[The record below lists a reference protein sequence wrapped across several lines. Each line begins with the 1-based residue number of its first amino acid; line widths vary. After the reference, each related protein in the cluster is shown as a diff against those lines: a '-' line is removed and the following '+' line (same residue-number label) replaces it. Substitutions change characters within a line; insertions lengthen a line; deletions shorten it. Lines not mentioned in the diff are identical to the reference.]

1 MYIEQVNSPQD
12 IKRFSAEQLRQL
24 AELNE
29 EAGLYFGDGKH
40 PCSLLMITD
49 QTERR
54 QQMEQSRLEQLRMQV
69 EEQTLF
75 SAIRETLDV
84 AMIQSQAPLNMLQAA
99 LRLE

>member
-1 MYIEQVNSPQD
+1 
-12 IKRFSAEQLRQL
+12 
-24 AELNE
+24 
-29 EAGLYFGDGKH
+29 
-40 PCSLLMITD
+40 MITD